1 MFERLKIDLKAACF
15 EATKRALNRLASVY
29 ERGDVYAFAIFAASG
44 CEALAFAYGTKSEL
58 HRKISQLKAEYPLE
72 QYHYLAN
79 LSELL
84 KFYPDANAVEVY
96 AEVNAIEWN
105 NEVDLSEFL
114 DLRVWEI
121 LLAVMSDHS
130 RNDQGKLVED
140 VLLEVLLDLRRSE
153 ILSQPAFA
161 DDVFLSIQYPDP
173 SVDQV
178 ASVLHKSS
186 LVNSPLWHMKM
197 VAGYGCPSPEG
208 D

>member
-1 MFERLKIDLKAACF
+1 M
-15 EATKRALNRLASVY
+15 SVEMY
-29 ERGDVYAFAIFAASG
+29 TPLRFFAASG

-121 LLAVMSDHS
+121 CVSSH
-130 RNDQGKLVED
+130 V
-140 VLLEVLLDLRRSE
+140 RS
-153 ILSQPAFA
+153 FT
-161 DDVFLSIQYPDP
+161 
-173 SVDQV
+173 
-178 ASVLHKSS
+178 K
-186 LVNSPLWHMKM
+186 
-197 VAGYGCPSPEG
+197 
-208 D
+208 